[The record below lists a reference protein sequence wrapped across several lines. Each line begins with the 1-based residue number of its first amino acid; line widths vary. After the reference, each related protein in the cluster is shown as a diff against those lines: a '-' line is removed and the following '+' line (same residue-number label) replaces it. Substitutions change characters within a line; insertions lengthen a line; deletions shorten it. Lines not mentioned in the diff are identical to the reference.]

1 MKDKVNQDIANLCQ
15 KYSPLSSEEINYL
28 IDYTKEIQIGEQYS
42 GQDIFIDVWNSIQDE
57 AIVVWHRKPLN
68 TESLYKET
76 VVGKIALKKDEPGPL
91 RTLATGL
98 PSINLYAITQEGT
111 YIKQTSYPIHYR
123 DKVIGVL
130 ILEESSV
137 ETSKNILDEKTQR
150 KENIS
155 NSPSLMNLIDL
166 LSEIVM
172 IFNSEGILIDS
183 NKAARD
189 FYKEIGYMNPINQLH
204 YDNLAIDNS
213 RFKKVKEMEADEIL
227 TSEISFWNYFLE
239 KKIFKDRNNQ
249 YIQILKDETS
259 RKEVEAV
266 IENELVTVQE
276 IHHRVKNNLQTIV
289 SLLRLQS
296 RRTDSLE
303 AKKVLN
309 ESINRVMSIATTH
322 ELLSKKN
329 EDIINL
335 KEVIDSIV
343 NNLMYSFSSQR
354 YIRVVTDINEN
365 IDLDFDLAVPVALI
379 VNELVQNSLEH
390 AFPENEINIADANIT
405 VKATEEDKFIQ
416 LRISDNGIG
425 FKFVESDNMNLGLQI
440 VTSFV
445 KSKLNGLI
453 VFESNKPGTL
463 VRINFINTTNE

>member
-1 MKDKVNQDIANLCQ
+1 MNDYVSQDIANLCH
-15 KYSPLSSEEINYL
+15 KYSPLSSKEIEYL
-28 IDYTKEIQIGEQYS
+28 IEYTKELQIGDQFS
-42 GQDIFIDVWNSIQDE
+42 RQDIFIDVWNSIEDE

-68 TESLYKET
+68 HESLYKEN

-98 PSINLYAITQEGT
+98 PSINLYAISQEGT

-123 DKVIGVL
+123 DNVIGVL
-130 ILEESSV
+130 ILEESSY
-137 ETSKNILDEKTQR
+137 ETEKNAQDLETQR
-150 KENIS
+150 KMNIS

-172 IFNSEGILIDS
+172 IFNSEGVLIDS
-183 NKAARD
+183 NQAARD
-189 FYKEIGYMNPINQLH
+189 FYEEIGYMNPINQLH
-204 YDNLAIDNS
+204 YDNLSIDNT
-213 RFKKVKEMEADEIL
+213 RFKVVKEMETDVVHYSDIN
-227 TSEISFWNYFLE
+227 FWNYYLE
-239 KKIFKDRNNQ
+239 KKIFKDKNEQ
-249 YIQILKDETS
+249 YIQILKDETQ
-259 RKEVEAV
+259 RKKVEAV

-296 RRTDSLE
+296 RRTDSTE

-329 EDIINL
+329 EDVINL
-335 KEVIDSIV
+335 KEVIDTIV
-343 NNLMYSFSSQR
+343 NNLMYSFSAQR
-354 YIRVVTDINEN
+354 YIQLMIDINET
-365 IDLDFDLAVPVALI
+365 IDLDFALAVPVALI
-379 VNELVQNSLEH
+379 VNELIQNSLEH
-390 AFPENEINIADANIT
+390 AFTYEEAQQEQAIIT
-405 VKATEEDKFIQ
+405 VKAMEEDKFIQ
-416 LRISDNGIG
+416 LRISDNGKG
-425 FKFVESDNMNLGLQI
+425 FVYNESVNTNLGLQI

-445 KSKLNGLI
+445 RSKLNGLI
-453 VFESNKPGTL
+453 VFESNNPGTL